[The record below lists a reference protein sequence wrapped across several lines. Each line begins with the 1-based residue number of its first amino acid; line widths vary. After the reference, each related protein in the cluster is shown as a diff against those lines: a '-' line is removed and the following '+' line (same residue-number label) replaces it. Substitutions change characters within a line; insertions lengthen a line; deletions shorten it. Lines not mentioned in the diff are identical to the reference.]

1 MNGHFRFLTKNIFF
15 CMNLLNLLWANVYLD
30 ILHVNPDYT
39 QNRIYSGLRHKPSR
53 AHLELRKPRTRPIS
67 IGLISTWSS
76 FAMRLRF
83 NQPKMRSVLRE
94 NKNSMYNILKK
105 CCWYTASRV
114 ADAVQFLS
122 LHISYQT
129 YVYVGLYI
137 YFRYCLGCSP
147 STDLTARLLSL
158 SNCFF
163 IPTPNVRD
171 DK

>member
-1 MNGHFRFLTKNIFF
+1 MLTQITHRTGFTQ
-15 CMNLLNLLWANVYLD
+15 VY
-30 ILHVNPDYT
+30 VT
-39 QNRIYSGLRHKPSR
+39 NRRG
-53 AHLELRKPRTRPIS
+53 PIS
-67 IGLISTWSS
+67 NYVNRERDLYRSDWFQREAALLCGSASTN
-76 FAMRLRF
+76 RT
-83 NQPKMRSVLRE
+83 KMHSVLRE
-94 NKNSMYNILKK
+94 NKNSVYNILKK
-105 CCWYTASRV
+105 CSWYTASRV
-114 ADAVQFLS
+114 ADAVKFLS

-129 YVYVGLYI
+129 YAYVGLYI